1 MVKRIRTLLTL
12 FLLVMGTTMSWA
24 EFNDFKIDLSKAV
37 PTPEDSKVIPDIPS
51 WVTQISYPQY
61 GARFNA
67 SDPSHGWQWAAFQ
80 FAVDGPVD
88 IVVGGCQFSG
98 VNATITDIND
108 NVLAELDTKTVGC
121 GGSALYRYTGKAT
134 TLRVYC
140 GQYCPY
146 LEVKKNQASPEEDF
160 TATWDWTEDDN
171 TLSAKGIIQNKYCWL
186 ASDDNSSVS
195 MFVDATQGKLSH
207 NTDKAQ
213 CINNTRLLVPV
224 YSIDDEI
231 SVIGWGGKYTK
242 YSIHGTIY
250 PANATVKADAD
261 DVKQGYI
268 VIAGTDN
275 NNYLKS
281 VTLKHTASSIA
292 FEDFKID
299 FRSNPYTVVLPVGS
313 GLPACVTVD
322 GGSFHEEQH
331 GYSNAVVTVKV
342 DGPVKFTIG
351 SCGFNSAAKDGVIAK
366 VSING
371 GEPVDI
377 NNDTDCDNT
386 GVGNYK
392 KFVEYRYNKEEAAT
406 LTFNL
411 GSYCPYFFAEKYELI
426 PDVKVS
432 YYDTNGTLK
441 YTETVEGGSKL
452 KFKYGES
459 DVTVSSG
466 KKFRG
471 WYDSNSSS
479 AKPVEEGMILT
490 KNLKLYAKATTVEV
504 ATTTSSHTYDLTK
517 TNWYQNEHDLIE
529 INGGNLYEDG
539 SHGWIVGAG
548 STVKLKVAGDAL
560 VTVSNCKYAH
570 QANMTL
576 TDASNKVIGVAS
588 AKGKS
593 DGENVTFKYSGGATT
608 LTLTFADVA
617 YVHKITVAHFVPVAF
632 KPFKIDFR
640 NNPYTVII
648 PESGTLPDNV
658 DITGGTFHDDG
669 HGTTNQHG
677 YKNVTMNVVTDR
689 PVKFYIGGCS
699 SNKNQVASVSV
710 DGGETITINNKT
722 ASCDN
727 EGISTYDNYVTYI
740 HKGTENSILVFNL
753 GEYCPYI
760 IAEELIDVE
769 YDEATR
775 TFNVAANNADQLKGA
790 IKEANAKKG
799 NVTIYLPNGTY
810 DLGTDINTEVKADN
824 IAIIGESRDGVI
836 IKNSPEKQG
845 LGTSATLKNTS
856 TGLYLQ
862 DLTIQCYAPYEING
876 GVGAEVG
883 VALWDKGTKTIC
895 KNVYLKGKQD
905 TYYSNGA
912 EGMIAYFEGGKIEG
926 AVDFICGSGNVLF
939 NSVTLNVVNGTN
951 SGNVIAAPSTY
962 PSEYGYLFANCR
974 VTGNDSYYLA
984 RGWQAHETA
993 SPAFTFIVTSRDEND
1008 WPNNVEWGESI
1019 MANNDEMT
1027 RRFAAYLGVN
1037 KKGMVKKMIK
1047 DEDADPLVI
1056 RKSDLRTFAGD
1067 WDPAAIISQ
1076 HKPIKTNGAG
1086 WASYTAFTDV
1096 QLNGDGVKVY
1106 AAKEINAKSV
1116 TLESVDDNKISAG
1129 TPVFI
1134 HGAQSSKYYVEG
1146 TSGAVTPKT
1155 NLLKPVLFDTTI
1167 GDGSNAFVL
1176 GTRDGVCGLYSVN
1189 STVLIP
1195 AGKCYLYDKYNT
1207 STLAKDELEIVIA
1220 EAETTGIG
1228 NVVADV
1234 DADAA
1239 KYNLAGQKVGNGY
1252 KGIVVRKDGKK
1263 YLAK

>member
-1 MVKRIRTLLTL
+1 
-12 FLLVMGTTMSWA
+12 MSWA
-24 EFNDFKIDLSKAV
+24 EFKDFKINLTEATASAGNSSQISSAFL
-37 PTPEDSKVIPDIPS
+37 PEG
-51 WVTQISYPQY
+51 VTQISYE
-61 GARFNA
+61 GDRTAARNGIQ
-67 SDPSHGWQWAAFQ
+67 HGWQYAAFQ
-80 FAVDGPVD
+80 FDVEGPVD
-88 IVVGGCQFSG
+88 IIIGGCGYSG
-98 VNATITDIND
+98 VNATITD
-108 NVLAELDTKTVGC
+108 AKGSFSKELDTNGIGC
-121 GGSALYRYTGKAT
+121 GGVAVYKYIGGAN
-134 TLRVYC
+134 TLKVYC
-140 GQYCPY
+140 GQFSTSIK
-146 LEVKKNQASPEEDF
+146 VQKTNQESFE
-160 TATWDWTEDDN
+160 ATWDWTDDN
-171 TLSAKGIIQNKYCWL
+171 TLSEIVLNAKGTEGLVSSSVCWL
-186 ASDDNSSVS
+186 PADSNNDIS
-195 MFVDATQGKLSH
+195 MYVDAFNNGGLRDNGNS
-207 NTDKAQ
+207 AQ
-213 CINNTRLLVPV
+213 CVTGTRLLVPV
-224 YSIDDEI
+224 YSVGDKV
-231 SVIGWGGKYTK
+231 SVVGYGGSYTN
-242 YSIHGTIY
+242 YSIHGTTY
-250 PANATVKADAD
+250 TGNADVEANAD

-268 VIAGTDN
+268 VITGTDN
-275 NNYLKS
+275 DNYLKS
-281 VTLKHTASSIA
+281 VTLTHTASA
-292 FEDFKID
+292 AVTPFENFKID
-299 FRSNPYTVVLPVGS
+299 FRSDPYTVVLPVGS
-313 GLPACVTVD
+313 GLPACVTVNAGTFKD
-322 GGSFHEEQH
+322 AQH
-331 GYSNAVVTVKV
+331 GAINATVTVKV

-351 SCGFNSAAKDGVIAK
+351 ACRWTNQATVSVDGNTPEAIYTSSA
-366 VSING
+366 S
-371 GEPVDI
+371 
-377 NNDTDCDNT
+377 CDNE
-386 GVGNYK
+386 GVGSTYNNY
-392 KFVEYRYNKEEAAT
+392 VEWRYNKETPAT
-406 LTFNL
+406 LTFQL
-411 GSYCPYFFAEKYELI
+411 GAYCPYFFAEKYELI

-529 INGGNLYEDG
+529 INGGNLYDDG

-560 VTVSNCKYAH
+560 VTVSNCAYAH

-608 LTLTFADVA
+608 LTLTFAGVA

-658 DITGGTFHDDG
+658 NITGGAFHDDG

-740 HKGTENSILVFNL
+740 HKGTENSILVFYL

-775 TFNVAANNADQLKGA
+775 TFNVAANNADQLKEA

-836 IKNSPEKQG
+836 IKNSPKKQG

-951 SGNVIAAPSTY
+951 SGNVISAPSTY
-962 PSEYGYLFANCR
+962 SSESGYLFANCR

-984 RGWQAHETA
+984 RGWQAHEKA
-993 SPAFTFIVTSRDEND
+993 SPAFTFIVTSTDEND

-1019 MANNDEMT
+1019 LANNDEMT

-1047 DEDADPLVI
+1047 DEDANPLVI

-1106 AAKEINAKSV
+1106 AAKDINANSV
-1116 TLESVDDNKISAG
+1116 TLESLDGNKIPAG

-1134 HGAQSSKYYVEG
+1134 YGAQSSKYYVEG
-1146 TSGAVTPKT
+1146 TSGAVTPNT

-1195 AGKCYLYDKYNT
+1195 AGKCYLDATGY
-1207 STLAKDELEIVIA
+1207 SLAKDELEIVIA